1 MKTQK
6 IKKKLN
12 YSYLKIIVLA
22 ILTFSLANN
31 GFAQEE
37 TGGNQPVIDKVIAVV
52 ADEIVLQSELETSI
66 IEFARR
72 GDPITENTRC
82 LIFEDLLF
90 KKLLLNQAAVDSIE
104 VSEEQINSEIGRRIQ
119 YFVQQIGSEEK
130 LEEFYGK
137 SIPEIRDEFH
147 DLIQEQMLIQQ
158 MQGGIVMGVDISPK
172 EVKAFFNKIPED
184 SLPFVNSE
192 VVVEHIVVDPQVNEE
207 EKAYTKS
214 KLEGFRNRILAGED
228 FGTLAFLYSQDPGS
242 ARKNGELGFMERGSL
257 VKEFAAVAF
266 SIQPGQVSEV
276 FETEY
281 GFHIVQLIER
291 RGQQANV
298 RHILL
303 KPNVNQK
310 DLGVAKNLLDSLKTQ
325 IESIDSVTFEVM
337 ATKYSDDKSTRMNGG
352 KMINP
357 ETGSTTF
364 EIDQISKVDPSLFFV
379 LDKMKPG
386 EISAPVIFQK
396 FDGSQSYRIVK
407 LVSVT
412 DAHRANLEDDYLKIQ
427 SAAKA
432 EKEKEAVDKW
442 IKEKIAIN
450 YIKID
455 DSFQDCEFQ
464 HTWF

>member
-1 MKTQK
+1 MRKTK
-6 IKKKLN
+6 NKLKYSFLKLIKAVLVFLTLSN
-12 YSYLKIIVLA
+12 AVLA
-22 ILTFSLANN
+22 
-31 GFAQEE
+31 QEGSTE
-37 TGGNQPVIDKVIAVV
+37 NQPVVDKVIAVV
-52 ADEIVLQSELETSI
+52 ADEIVLRSELEASVM
-66 IEFARR
+66 EYARK
-72 GDPITENTRC
+72 GEPITENTRC

-90 KKLLLNQAAVDSIE
+90 KKLLINQAALDSIE
-104 VSEEQINSEIGRRIQ
+104 VSEDQINSEIGRRIQ

-147 DLIQEQMLIQQ
+147 DLIKDQMLIQQ
-158 MQGGIVMGVDISPK
+158 MQGSITSNVDISPK
-172 EVKAFFNKIPED
+172 EVKVFFSAIPKD

-192 VVVEHIVVDPQVNEE
+192 VVVEHIVIDPVIGEE
-207 EKAYTKS
+207 EKKYTKD
-214 KLEGFRNRILAGED
+214 KLEGFRKRILAGED
-228 FGTLAFLYSQDPGS
+228 FGTIAFLYSQDPGS

-257 VKEFAAVAF
+257 VKEFAAIAF

-291 RGQQANV
+291 RGQQSNV

-303 KPNVNQK
+303 KPNVSQK
-310 DLGVAKNLLDSLKTQ
+310 DLVRAKSDLDSLKSQ
-325 IESIDSVTFEVM
+325 IMKVDSVRFELM
-337 ATKYSDDKSTRMNGG
+337 AARYSDDKSTRMNGG

-357 ETGSTTF
+357 ETGSTSF

-386 EISAPVIFQK
+386 EVSDPVIFQK

-412 DAHRANLEDDYLKIQ
+412 EAHRANLEEDYLKIQ

-432 EKEKEAVDKW
+432 EKEKEAVEEW
-442 IKEKIAIN
+442 IKGKIELN

-464 HTWF
+464 HSWF

>member
-1 MKTQK
+1 MKMPK
-6 IKKKLN
+6 NRNKLK
-12 YSYLKIIVLA
+12 YSYLKIITIILA
-22 ILTFSLANN
+22 VVTSGISLQ
-31 GFAQEE
+31 AQKN
-37 TGGNQPVIDKVIAVV
+37 TTGNQSVIDKVIAVV
-52 ADEIVLQSELETSI
+52 ADEIVLQSELEASV

-72 GDPITENTRC
+72 GDPIDANTRC
-82 LIFEDLLF
+82 VIFEDLLF
-90 KKLLLNQAAVDSIE
+90 KKLLLNQAALDSVV
-104 VSEEQINSEIGRRIQ
+104 VSEDQINGEIGRRIQ

-147 DLIQEQMLIQQ
+147 DLIKDQMLIQQ
-158 MQGGIVMGVDISPK
+158 MQGSITSDVDISPK
-172 EVKAFFNKIPED
+172 EIKVFFHAIPKD

-192 VVVEHIVVDPQVNEE
+192 VVVEHIVVDPVIGEE
-207 EKAYTKS
+207 EKNYS
-214 KLEGFRNRILAGED
+214 REKLEGFRTRILAGED

-281 GFHIVQLIER
+281 GFHIIQLIER
-291 RGQQANV
+291 RGQQSNV

-303 KPNVNQK
+303 KPNISQK
-310 DLGVAKNLLDSLKTQ
+310 DLISAKTMLDSLKQQ
-325 IESIDSVTFEVM
+325 IMTNDSLRFEVM
-337 ATKYSDDKSTRMNGG
+337 AARYSDDKSTRMNGG

-357 ETGSTTF
+357 ETGSTSF
-364 EIDQISKVDPSLFFV
+364 EVDQISKVDPSLFFV

-386 EISAPVIFQK
+386 EISDPVIFQK

-412 DAHRANLEDDYLKIQ
+412 EAHRANLKDDYLRIQ
-427 SAAKA
+427 GAAKS

-442 IKEKIAIN
+442 ITNKIQIN

-464 HTWF
+464 HSWF

>member
-1 MKTQK
+1 MQK
-6 IKKKLN
+6 VNKKLR
-12 YSYLKIIVLA
+12 YLHPKLVSVL
-22 ILTFSLANN
+22 LAFIAV
-31 GFAQEE
+31 GFVVKAQE
-37 TGGNQPVIDKVIAVV
+37 GNKQVVVDKVIAVV
-52 ADEIVLQSELETSI
+52 ADQIVLQSELEAAAI
-66 IEFARR
+66 QYARS
-72 GDPITENTRC
+72 GQTVEPNSRC
-82 LIFEDLLF
+82 VIFEDLLF
-90 KKLLLNQAAVDSIE
+90 KKLLINQAAVDSLE
-104 VSEEQINSEIGRRIQ
+104 VSEDQINSEIGRRIQ
-119 YFVQQIGSEEK
+119 YFVQQIGSEKK

-137 SIPEIRDEFH
+137 SIPEIREEFH
-147 DLIQEQMLIQQ
+147 DLIKDQMLTQQ
-158 MQGGIVMGVDISPK
+158 MQGSITADVDISPK
-172 EVKAFFNKIPED
+172 EVKEFFNKIPKD

-192 VVVEHIVVDPQVNEE
+192 VVVEHIVIDPIISQE
-207 EKAYTKS
+207 EKDFTRS
-214 KLEGFRNRILAGED
+214 KLEGFRDRILKGED

-291 RGQQANV
+291 RGQQSNV

-303 KPNVNQK
+303 KPNISQK
-310 DLGVAKNLLDSLKTQ
+310 DLVHSKTVLDSVKTQ
-325 IESIDSVTFEVM
+325 IINVDSVRFETM
-337 ATKYSDDKSTRMNGG
+337 ASKYSDDKSTRMNGG

-364 EIDQISKVDPSLFFV
+364 EIDQISKVDPSLFFI

-386 EISAPVIFQK
+386 EISDPVIFQK

-412 DAHRANLEDDYLKIQ
+412 EAHRANLDDDYLKIQ
-427 SAAKA
+427 GAAKA
-432 EKEKEAVDKW
+432 EKEKAAVDKW
-442 IKEKIAIN
+442 IIGKIKVN

-455 DSFQDCEFQ
+455 DSFKDCEYQ
-464 HTWF
+464 HSWF

>member
-1 MKTQK
+1 M
-6 IKKKLN
+6 
-12 YSYLKIIVLA
+12 A
-22 ILTFSLANN
+22 ILWLFGLGTVAVAQTENN
-31 GFAQEE
+31 Q
-37 TGGNQPVIDKVIAVV
+37 QIVDKVIAVV
-52 ADEIVLQSELETSI
+52 ADQIVMQSELETAAI
-66 IEFARR
+66 QYARS
-72 GDPITENTRC
+72 GQPVEANSKC

-90 KKLLLNQAAVDSIE
+90 KKLLMNQAAVDSLE
-104 VSEEQINSEIGRRIQ
+104 VSEDQISSEIARRIQ
-119 YFVQQIGSEEK
+119 YFVQQIGSEKK

-137 SIPEIRDEFH
+137 SIPEIREEFH
-147 DLIQEQMLIQQ
+147 DLIKEQMLTQQ
-158 MQGGIVMGVDISPK
+158 MQGAITSDVDISPK
-172 EVKAFFNKIPED
+172 EVREFFNKIPKD

-192 VVVEHIVVDPQVNEE
+192 VVVEHIVIDPVISDD
-207 EKAYTKS
+207 EKKRTRD
-214 KLEGFRNRILAGED
+214 KLEGFRQRILKGED

-276 FETEY
+276 FESEY

-291 RGQQANV
+291 RGQQSNV

-303 KPNVNQK
+303 KPSISQS
-310 DLGVAKNLLDSLKTQ
+310 DLVHAKAELDSLKTQ
-325 IESIDSVTFEVM
+325 ILNVDSIIFESM
-337 ATKYSDDKSTRMNGG
+337 AAKYSDDKSTRMNGG

-364 EIDQISKVDPSLFFV
+364 EIDQVSKVDPSLFFV

-386 EISAPVIFQK
+386 EISDPVIYQK
-396 FDGSQSYRIVK
+396 FDGTQSYRLVK

-412 DAHRANLEDDYLKIQ
+412 EAHRANLEDDYLKIQ
-427 SAAKA
+427 GAAKA

-442 IKEKIAIN
+442 IQEKIKIN

-455 DSFQDCEFQ
+455 DQFQDCEFQ
-464 HTWF
+464 HNWF

>member
-1 MKTQK
+1 MQKTK
-6 IKKKLN
+6 NKLK
-12 YSYLKIIVLA
+12 YSYLKLIKAVLVFLTLSNVVLA
-22 ILTFSLANN
+22 
-31 GFAQEE
+31 QE
-37 TGGNQPVIDKVIAVV
+37 GSVDNQPVVDKVIAVV
-52 ADEIVLQSELETSI
+52 ADEIVLRSELEASVM
-66 IEFARR
+66 EYARK
-72 GDPITENTRC
+72 GEPINENTRC

-90 KKLLLNQAAVDSIE
+90 KKLLINQAALDSIE
-104 VSEEQINSEIGRRIQ
+104 VSEDQINSEIGRRIQ

-147 DLIQEQMLIQQ
+147 DLIKDQMLIQQ
-158 MQGGIVMGVDISPK
+158 MQGSITANVDISPK
-172 EVKAFFNKIPED
+172 EVKVFFSAIPKD

-192 VVVEHIVVDPQVNEE
+192 VVVEHIVIDPVIGEE
-207 EKAYTKS
+207 EKKYTKD
-214 KLEGFRNRILAGED
+214 KLEGFRKRILAGED
-228 FGTLAFLYSQDPGS
+228 FGTIAFLYSQDPGS

-257 VKEFAAVAF
+257 VKEFAAIAF

-291 RGQQANV
+291 RGQQSNV

-303 KPNVNQK
+303 KPNVSQI
-310 DLGVAKNLLDSLKTQ
+310 DLVQAKSDLDSLKSQ
-325 IESIDSVTFEVM
+325 IMKVDSVRFELM
-337 ATKYSDDKSTRMNGG
+337 AARYSDDKSTRMNGG

-357 ETGSTTF
+357 ETGSTSF

-386 EISAPVIFQK
+386 EISDPVIFQK

-412 DAHRANLEDDYLKIQ
+412 EAHRANLEEDYLKIQ
-427 SAAKA
+427 SAAKS
-432 EKEKEAVDKW
+432 EKEKEAVEEW
-442 IKEKIAIN
+442 IKGKIELN

-464 HTWF
+464 HSWF

>member
-1 MKTQK
+1 MLNKTNK
-6 IKKKLN
+6 LKFSFLKK
-12 YSYLKIIVLA
+12 V
-22 ILTFSLANN
+22 SLLFIGLISFVGVHAQTYEANN
-31 GFAQEE
+31 Q
-37 TGGNQPVIDKVIAVV
+37 VVVDKVVAVV
-52 ADEIVLQSELETSI
+52 ADEIVLQSELEASI

-72 GDPITENTRC
+72 GDPINENTKC
-82 LIFEDLLF
+82 IIFEDLLF
-90 KKLLLNQAAVDSIE
+90 KKLLLNQAALDSVE
-104 VSEEQINSEIGRRIQ
+104 VSEDQINGEIGRRIQ

-147 DLIQEQMLIQQ
+147 DLIKDQMLIQQ
-158 MQGGIVMGVDISPK
+158 MQGTITSGVDISPK
-172 EVKAFFNKIPED
+172 EVKVFFNSIPKD

-192 VVVEHIVVDPQVNEE
+192 VVVEHIVVDPKIGEE
-207 EKAYTKS
+207 EKEFTKQ
-214 KLEGFRNRILAGED
+214 KLEGFRQRILAGED

-291 RGQQANV
+291 RGQQSNV

-303 KPNVNQK
+303 KPNVSQK
-310 DLGVAKNLLDSLKTQ
+310 DLIGAKSLLDSLKQQ
-325 IESIDSVTFEVM
+325 IMTIDSVKFETM
-337 ATKYSDDKSTRMNGG
+337 AARYSDDKSTRMNGG

-364 EIDQISKVDPSLFFV
+364 EVDQISKVDPSLFFV

-386 EISAPVIFQK
+386 EISSPVIFQK

-412 DAHRANLEDDYLKIQ
+412 DAHRANLEADYLKIQ
-427 SAAKA
+427 GAAKA
-432 EKEKEAVDKW
+432 EKEKEAVEKW
-442 IKEKIAIN
+442 IKEKISVN

>member
-1 MKTQK
+1 MLKKK
-6 IKKKLN
+6 IKLN
-12 YSYLKIIVLA
+12 YSNLKKYLLVSA
-22 ILTFSLANN
+22 ILCASII
-31 GFAQEE
+31 GKAQNEE
-37 TGGNQPVIDKVIAVV
+37 RKTVDKVVAVV
-52 ADEIVLQSELETSI
+52 ADQIVLQSELETAAI
-66 IEFARR
+66 QYARS
-72 GDPITENTRC
+72 GQVVEENSRC
-82 LIFEDLLF
+82 VIFEDLLF
-90 KKLLLNQAAVDSIE
+90 KKLLLNQAAVDSLEI
-104 VSEEQINSEIGRRIQ
+104 SEDQISGEIDRRIQ
-119 YFVQQIGSEEK
+119 YFVQQIGSEKK

-137 SIPEIRDEFH
+137 SIPAIRDEFH

-158 MQGGIVMGVDISPK
+158 MQGSITADVDISPK
-172 EVKAFFNKIPED
+172 EVKVFFNKIPED

-192 VVVEHIVVDPQVNEE
+192 VVVEHIVIDPVISEE
-207 EKAYTKS
+207 EKKRTQE
-214 KLEGFRNRILAGED
+214 KLEGFRQRILQGED

-242 ARKNGELGFMERGSL
+242 ARKNGELGFMKRGAL

-303 KPNVNQK
+303 KPSISTS
-310 DLGVAKNLLDSLKTQ
+310 DLAYSKTVLDSLKTQ
-325 IESIDSVTFEVM
+325 ILNVDSVKFEGM
-337 ATKYSDDKSTRMNGG
+337 AAKYSDDKSTRMNGG

-364 EIDQISKVDPSLFFV
+364 EIDQVSKVDPSLFFI

-386 EISAPVIFQK
+386 EISDPVIYQK
-396 FDGSQSYRIVK
+396 FDGSQSYRLVK

-427 SAAKA
+427 GAAKA

-442 IKEKIAIN
+442 IQGKIKIN

-455 DSFQDCEFQ
+455 DQFQDCEFQ
-464 HTWF
+464 HSWF